1 MWAGVLTALVLLA
14 AIAGLVVYWSE
25 PQLDCL
31 GGRPSLACLCVALLG
46 NSPRAGV
53 AARFLSGQVDVT
65 ATDKCQGLQLPVLG
79 IYVINMDHQ
88 PQRYADFVD
97 HLATLCGVDMGI
109 VHRHS
114 GIIVTTSS
122 LSWPWVRDFIPGVSQ
137 VSLQRLG
144 TFGLSLAHLS
154 LWAKIHNS
162 DMCKGSDVAKEY
174 VLIFEDDERPKP
186 GFTEAI
192 VKLRHALDA
201 LPLEER
207 PDFINLN
214 VKRPKG
220 DVVTTFELPFAVSV
234 LRVAKT
240 KSKLKTGPLDALGN
254 QYNVWMSAYMVRCG
268 GIGAL
273 VYHGGRYPGGKNSYN
288 GISPIFDKQMSD
300 MLANSRIHLKYFV
313 LSPKNAISQ
322 HVEGVDSRK
331 ALDGSSRRR

>member
-1 MWAGVLTALVLLA
+1 
-14 AIAGLVVYWSE
+14 
-25 PQLDCL
+25 
-31 GGRPSLACLCVALLG
+31 
-46 NSPRAGV
+46 
-53 AARFLSGQVDVT
+53 
-65 ATDKCQGLQLPVLG
+65 
-79 IYVINMDHQ
+79 MDHQ

-331 ALDGSSRRR
+331 ALDARRGEDDLPGQKRALKSMMAIAMPSWEAARSINPRAKTPGYYSRFQAFSRRRASGSEPRYCDLDP